1 MAMKKG
7 SSRPER
13 RRGHERR
20 GSERA
25 DARLSMRVE
34 AGAAGAGRIV
44 TESQNISSSGVYC
57 HVSHYLAPLSKV
69 QLTIVLPRTP
79 GATAVGQELAKC
91 DAIVVRCDQRAGEN
105 SETPYELACMFTAL
119 HPDLRERIEQ
129 FVTWRNLQ
137 ALRAALAAASGGTRS
152 PRAAKGDRP
161 AASTGTVAGKTSVL
175 RRTPPRALA
184 AKKATPPS
192 PSGARSSA
200 PRRAVKK
207 VAKRSVGR
215 ARG

>member
-7 SSRPER
+7 SSRAER
-13 RRGHERR
+13 RRGRERR

-44 TESQNISSSGVYC
+44 TESQNISASGVYC

-79 GATAVGQELAKC
+79 GATAVGQELVKC
-91 DAIVVRCDQRAGEN
+91 DAIVVRCDQRGGEN

-137 ALRAALAAASGGTRS
+137 ALRAALAAASGGSRS
-152 PRAAKGDRP
+152 SRGKTSRP
-161 AASTGTVAGKTSVL
+161 VASTGTVAGKTAVL
-175 RRTPPRALA
+175 RRTPPRPLA
-184 AKKATPPS
+184 AKKAAPPS
-192 PSGARSSA
+192 PSGARSGA

-207 VAKRSVGR
+207 VAKRSAGR

>member
-1 MAMKKG
+1 MAMKK
-7 SSRPER
+7 SSASSA
-13 RRGHERR
+13 RRGRERR

-34 AGAAGAGRIV
+34 AGSAGAGRIV

-79 GATAVGQELAKC
+79 GATIVGQELVKC
-91 DAIVVRCDQRAGEN
+91 DGIVVRCDQRGSEK

-119 HPDLRERIEQ
+119 TADLRERIEQ

-137 ALRAALAAASGGTRS
+137 ALRAALAAA
-152 PRAAKGDRP
+152 PKEAQPAKGARAVP
-161 AASTGTVAGKTSVL
+161 ATTKVAGKPSV
-175 RRTPPRALA
+175 PR
-184 AKKATPPS
+184 KATARKLVAKVSAKQSTPS
-192 PSGARSSA
+192 PSSARNGARK
-200 PRRAVKK
+200 RAVKK
-207 VAKRSVGR
+207 VAKRSAGR
-215 ARG
+215 AQR